1 MSDRIVIIGGGISGL
16 STAWYLAKAGLKAT
30 IIEKDQRL
38 GGVIRTDRIDGMIA
52 EAGPDSFITVKPAAR
67 ELSVELGLGDELI
80 GSNDY
85 KRATWIWRGGR
96 LVKMPDGMTMMV
108 PGKFMPMVT
117 TSLLSWPGK
126 IRAGLDLLRRPTGVE
141 RDRSVAEFVRDHYG
155 SEVLD
160 YIAEP
165 MLAGVYGG
173 DPEEMSIG
181 AVMPMFLKWE
191 AKYGSLTK
199 AARAEVK
206 GGKAALFTTLK
217 SGVQTL
223 VDTLV
228 EKLRP
233 EVIYGK
239 VEKVERGWR
248 VRVNGDW
255 LEADQLV
262 VACRA
267 QNVLPDLFPA
277 IRYNSASVIAIGY
290 RKSDIGRDFEGF
302 GFLVPKIE
310 RKAVSAGTWV
320 GNKFDHRVP
329 DDKVLIRLFT
339 TGDKA
344 DWRAEVAE
352 KLGIRAE
359 PLFVKESY
367 WPDAM
372 PQFNVGHDKIVA
384 TINAMLPDFPGLH
397 LVGNAYTGIGIPDCI
412 RMGKSV
418 AERIAISV

>member
-1 MSDRIVIIGGGISGL
+1 MIIGGGISGL

>member
-1 MSDRIVIIGGGISGL
+1 VIIGGGISGL

-30 IIEKDQRL
+30 IIEQDQRL
-38 GGVIRTDRIDGMIA
+38 GGVIRTDRIEGMIA

>member
-1 MSDRIVIIGGGISGL
+1 VIIGGGISGL